1 MNNRAPLDIL
11 RIRYNIPDSTENL
24 EEYLGSIWKTVLN
37 FWEYCCTLTETQW
50 KGIADVYDNA
60 CSDRE
65 FGKTFG
71 LEVHRLYESCVTFKP
86 NKLWYIPGDAIFGKD
101 YDIID
106 WQNDAFNIIGNATL
120 ELIDMSENKPLIFV
134 PIFDK
139 P

>member
-24 EEYLGSIWKTVLN
+24 EEYLGSNWKTVLN

-65 FGKTFG
+65 FGTAFH
-71 LEVHRLYESCVTFKP
+71 LEVHRLYESCVNFKP
-86 NKLWYIPGDAIFGKD
+86 NKLWYIPGDAIFDGD
-101 YDIID
+101 YGIFD
-106 WQNDAFNIIGNATL
+106 WQSDAFNIIGHATL

-134 PIFDK
+134 PFFDK
-139 P
+139 A